1 MRAGDSRPRALR
13 RRPARLPGDPSA
25 RLPDLASHVPAA
37 GPAGGRKGLA
47 RGASGR
53 TRAGREA
60 GALWRRHK
68 KHSPSHTQAERA
80 REDQVPGRGWG
91 RRLVILVPGKP
102 GKVSR
107 ILESLRLPHPK
118 DSQTE
123 SLAQRRGQGV
133 LESGG
138 EEGRECREATQLAGP
153 GAPRRGPVPAPSSP
167 SAFRRGSDPL
177 RAPPASGSPGFSQEP
192 HPDLGGPGRFQPAA
206 KPSPAAPCPLR
217 RLLGSQRENETE
229 VSFPTRPDNGGQRG
243 RKSERRKM

>member
-1 MRAGDSRPRALR
+1 MQVTCSRARPASRVSTDNSDIYYAAAIVRAGDSRPRALR
-13 RRPARLPGDPSA
+13 RRPARLPGDPSG
-25 RLPDLASHVPAA
+25 RLPHLASHVPAA

-53 TRAGREA
+53 TRAGRAA

-68 KHSPSHTQAERA
+68 EHSPSHTQAERA

-107 ILESLRLPHPK
+107 ILGSLRLPHPK
-118 DSQTE
+118 DSQTG

-133 LESGG
+133 PESGG

-153 GAPRRGPVPAPSSP
+153 GAPEEGSSPGAVLSFGFPPRLRPAP
-167 SAFRRGSDPL
+167 R
-177 RAPPASGSPGFSQEP
+177 PASLREP
-192 HPDLGGPGRFQPAA
+192 WVLTGATP
-206 KPSPAAPCPLR
+206 
-217 RLLGSQRENETE
+217 
-229 VSFPTRPDNGGQRG
+229 
-243 RKSERRKM
+243 